1 LKAWQVV
8 VIAALQG
15 LLLATHWFIYHTWI
29 AFWGPISAPATLAL
43 RAALLLLAFSFL
55 IATLLGFW
63 FANRLVTLL
72 HRIAAVWL
80 GLFNFLFWAAC
91 LCWVA
96 GWALALVGLTADRPL
111 AAAVLFGMAVLASL
125 YGLVN
130 ARFIHIRRIPV
141 QLSGLPESW
150 RGRTALVVSD
160 MHLGHVN
167 GPGFSRRIVRLAAR
181 LNPDVIFF
189 PGDLFDGGKADA
201 ADLAEPFHAL
211 APPLGSYFSTGNH
224 DEYGNAALYAE
235 VLTRAGIRVLA
246 NEKVTVDGLDIVG
259 VSHGDSGHPLRL
271 RVVLDSVHL
280 TPGRAN
286 ILLNHVPSHLAQVEQ
301 AGIGL
306 QLSGHTH
313 GGQIIPFTWIT
324 RRVFGRFTY
333 GLQRFGAL
341 QVYTSSGAGTWGP
354 PMRVGSQP
362 EIALLT
368 FE

>member
-1 LKAWQVV
+1 LKFWQGA

-15 LLLATHWFIYHTWI
+15 ILLATHWFIYYTWI
-29 AFWGPISAPATLAL
+29 AFWGPFCAPATLAL
-43 RAALLLLAFSFL
+43 AFALLLLAFSFL
-55 IATLLGFW
+55 IATLFGFW
-63 FANRLVTLL
+63 FANPLVTLL

-91 LCWVA
+91 LCWLT
-96 GWALALVGLTADRPL
+96 GWVLALAGLTAYRPL
-111 AAAVLFGMAVLASL
+111 AADMIFGLAILAGL

-130 ARFIHIRRIPV
+130 ARFIRIRRIPV

-167 GPGFSRRIVRLAAR
+167 GAGFCRRIVRLAAR
-181 LNPDVIFF
+181 LHPDIIFF

-201 ADLAEPFHAL
+201 ADLAEPFRAL

-224 DEYGNAALYAE
+224 DEYGNAPLYAE
-235 VLTRAGIRVLA
+235 VLSRAGIRVLA

-259 VSHGDSGHPLRL
+259 VSHGDSGHPIQLRAK
-271 RVVLDSVHL
+271 LDGLHL
-280 TPGRAN
+280 VPGRAS

-354 PMRVGSQP
+354 PMRVGTYP
-362 EIALLT
+362 EVALLT